1 MTMKMGRVV
10 MIAIVLLAFAVSIYV
25 YPKMPE
31 QMASHWN
38 AQGQVDGY
46 MPRFWG
52 AFFLPLLLVG
62 FTLLLLLLPNID
74 PLRENIEQ
82 FREQYE
88 RFVVLT
94 LGFFLYVHL
103 FTLAVNLGWEVQ
115 IIRVLSP
122 GMALLFYG
130 VGVLVEHAKRNYFI
144 GIRTP
149 WTLANE
155 EVWDRTH
162 KAGGKWFK
170 LVGVLALG
178 GVAWP
183 QWGVYFLLVPV
194 ILVVLYTMV
203 YSYREYRKVEA
214 H

>member
-1 MTMKMGRVV
+1 MKMGRVL

-31 QMASHWN
+31 LMAAHWN

-46 MPRFWG
+46 MPRVWG
-52 AFFLPLLLVG
+52 VFFLPLLLVG
-62 FTLLLLLLPNID
+62 FTLLLLLLPKLD

-88 RFVVLT
+88 RFVVLM

-115 IIRVLSP
+115 ITRVISP

-149 WTLANE
+149 WTLARE

-178 GVAWP
+178 GAAWP

-203 YSYREYRKVEA
+203 YSYLEYRKVET